1 MKKLLS
7 FTLALAAL
15 LTLTACAPKPEE
27 TELHIFA
34 AASMTEVL
42 DEFIEAYSAVDP
54 HVTVIPTYDSS
65 GTLLTQIQEGADCD
79 LFLSAAQG
87 QMDELEAEGALA
99 EGSRTDLLENRVVL
113 CASGFSSTKVDSF
126 DTLAEKLKNGEL
138 LLAMDGG
145 AFRVDDLVE
154 RTQIP
159 VRRVLSALTLLEVD
173 GYVSG
178 EGGKRFQAAVKLKM
192 E

>member
-1 MKKLLS
+1 MEYLRW
-7 FTLALAAL
+7 
-15 LTLTACAPKPEE
+15 
-27 TELHIFA
+27 
-34 AASMTEVL
+34 
-42 DEFIEAYSAVDP
+42 
-54 HVTVIPTYDSS
+54 
-65 GTLLTQIQEGADCD
+65 ADCKD
-79 LFLSAAQG
+79 RL
-87 QMDELEAEGALA
+87 
-99 EGSRTDLLENRVVL
+99 TDDQR
-113 CASGFSSTKVDSF
+113 
-126 DTLAEKLKNGEL
+126 EL